1 MTRFV
6 SQQFDKNSHNRE
18 LFSSGNQ
25 DIDDYL
31 SIVLTQDIKRNFA
44 KCYVLVERETGK
56 IAGYYTLSSAS
67 IPLNCIPEELARK
80 LPRYPNAP
88 ATLIGRL
95 GRDVGFKGEG
105 VGKMLLFD
113 AMSRVAN
120 DHSASYAICADA
132 INENAADFYV
142 AHGFQPLASDS
153 GASFFLPMGTAL
165 QLIKI

>member
-1 MTRFV
+1 VTRFV
-6 SQQFDKNSHNRE
+6 SQQFDKNRHNRE
-18 LFSSGNQ
+18 LFASGNR

-31 SIVLTQDIKRNFA
+31 ARGLTQDIKRNFA

-67 IPLNCIPEELARK
+67 IPLNCIPQDLAKR

-95 GRDVGFKGEG
+95 GRDLGFKGEG

-113 AMSRVAN
+113 AIMRVAS
-120 DHSASYAICADA
+120 DQSASYAICAEA
-132 INENAADFYV
+132 IDENAANFY
-142 AHGFQPLASDS
+142 ATHGFQPLASDS
-153 GASFFLPMGTAL
+153 GTSFFLPMGTAL
-165 QLIKI
+165 QLIET